1 LPKSNK
7 KEKEQNGDRAGSE
20 MLTETDLAA
29 AGSVGPAEPDNAS
42 GQLNSKSALVD
53 KMIRSIETKLE
64 SQEIKATLSD
74 FIRLLQLQKELA
86 EEKPREI
93 TVRWVEPLEKES
105 VS

>member
-1 LPKSNK
+1 MPKSNK
-7 KEKEQNGDRAGSE
+7 KEKEQNDDRAEIE
-20 MLTETDLAA
+20 MLTETDLAV
-29 AGSVGPAEPDNAS
+29 AGSVDPAEPDNAGS
-42 GQLNSKSALVD
+42 QSKSKTELVD
-53 KMIRSIETKLE
+53 KMIRSIETKLD

-93 TVRWVEPLEKES
+93 TVRWVEPSEKES